1 MNITQ
6 ELEHA
11 VVESASSEIVELIKM
26 SEDYLALG
34 IYDSACSCLKEALL
48 LGELDLDVYNRLG
61 YVNYC
66 QHEYHTALECYQM
79 ALDICADDAEV
90 INNLGLLYMAIAE
103 YEIAEQYF
111 LKAIEY
117 PETKIKA
124 NFNLAKLALASE
136 DYSKGWKYY
145 QNRITSFDTETSLPT
160 DLSEKSIL
168 IYGDINYWQEMFFL
182 RFLPEL
188 VKSGAKKISYYASE
202 ELQVL
207 FRKGIDGVELLR
219 SLPMDTQYDVILS
232 IVDLPGVISKK
243 QNLSF
248 VAPLVFS
255 TPSKSSV
262 KIVRN
267 LLPNNGREN
276 IAVLWETQNPESN
289 GLRMGLSPEL
299 LGESLRYTD
308 ANILVLQ
315 QSPSEKDIRLL
326 EKGLRRKV
334 FNYGFINDSV
344 ESSLA
349 FLSEVDRYISVGD
362 HNIHLALSLNKKVSV
377 LVSHP
382 PQWQWLNETKQSP
395 WFPNCNIYR
404 QDISGSWEQA
414 CLDLKSSLHE

>member
-1 MNITQ
+1 MNATQ
-6 ELEHA
+6 EFEHA
-11 VVESASSEIVELIKM
+11 PIDNASPEIIELIKM

-79 ALDICADDAEV
+79 ALDIHDDAEV
-90 INNLGLLYMAIAE
+90 INNLGLLYMAISE

-111 LKAIEY
+111 LKAIEF
-117 PETKIKA
+117 PETKTKA

-136 DYSKGWKYY
+136 DYSKGWAYY
-145 QNRITSFDTETSLPT
+145 QNRITLFDNDTPMAA
-160 DLSEKSIL
+160 DISEKSIL
-168 IYGDINYWQEMFFL
+168 IYGDLNYWQEMFFL
-182 RFLPEL
+182 RFIPEL
-188 VKSGAKKISYYASE
+188 VNSGAKKISYYASE
-202 ELQVL
+202 ELHVL
-207 FRKGIDGVELLR
+207 FKKGIDGVELLR

-232 IVDLPGVISKK
+232 IVDLPGVLSKS
-243 QNLSF
+243 QNLSSL
-248 VAPLVFS
+248 APFSFS

-262 KIVRN
+262 KIARN

-276 IAVLWETQNPESN
+276 IAVLWEASSPESS
-289 GLRMGLSPEL
+289 GLRMKFSPEL

-315 QSPSEKDIRLL
+315 QGASEKEIRLL

-334 FNYGFINDSV
+334 FNYGFSNDSV

-349 FLSEVDRYISVGD
+349 FLSEVDHYISVGD
-362 HNIHLALSLNKKVSV
+362 HNVHIALSLNKKVSV
-377 LVSHP
+377 LVPHP
-382 PQWQWLNETKQSP
+382 PQWQWLNDAKQSP
-395 WFPNCNIYR
+395 WFPSCNIYR

-414 CLDLKSSLHE
+414 CLDLKSALHE